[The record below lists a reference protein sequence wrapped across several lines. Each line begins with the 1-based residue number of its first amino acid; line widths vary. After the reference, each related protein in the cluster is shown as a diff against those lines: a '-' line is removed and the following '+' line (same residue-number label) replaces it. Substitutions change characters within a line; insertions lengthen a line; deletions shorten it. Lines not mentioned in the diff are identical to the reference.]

1 MYNIQ
6 NVVFGEGDDIR
17 GISSEVLWGYVRM
30 NKSLIKINP
39 YPSFSYSFDLAL
51 FILK

>member
-1 MYNIQ
+1 MYNIP
-6 NVVFGEGDDIR
+6 NVVFGEDDNIR
-17 GISSEVLWGYVRM
+17 GISSEVFREYVRM

-39 YPSFSYSFDLAL
+39 YPSFSVSFDLAL